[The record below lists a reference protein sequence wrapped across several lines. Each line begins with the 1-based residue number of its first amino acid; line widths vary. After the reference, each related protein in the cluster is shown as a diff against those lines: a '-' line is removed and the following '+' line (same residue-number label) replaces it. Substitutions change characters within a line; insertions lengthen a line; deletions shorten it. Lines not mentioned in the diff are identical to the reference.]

1 MTWLGESS
9 KIRNSVIA
17 YGVSAVLIITVSVLY
32 WTSLIKDEK
41 WLALLAGLLSG
52 FIVAVVQLGL
62 SIREQQK
69 LDKYE
74 SMGVLNVLNT
84 RDDPAY
90 YRELIEN
97 AAEEIRIHGVT
108 CKRFLD
114 DFASLEDR
122 APEKNRVLLRAL
134 DRDVRVKILVTRD
147 EYLLDEEQKRKLA
160 AARIQL
166 AALGEK
172 YPGVFLYAEYDH
184 EPAHSIFLVDRQ
196 SIVGPSFPHVS
207 SKFSPAI
214 HLRAGSSF
222 AERYLEY
229 FDQEWEKWSSD
240 RTAS

>member
-1 MTWLGESS
+1 MAWLGESS
-9 KIRNSVIA
+9 KLRNSVIA
-17 YGVSAVLIITVSVLY
+17 YGISAVVIITLGVLY
-32 WTSLIKDEK
+32 WTNWIENDK
-41 WLALLAGLLSG
+41 WSALLGGLLSG

-74 SMGVLNVLNT
+74 SMGVTNVLNT

-90 YRELIEN
+90 YRELITN
-97 AAEEIRIHGVT
+97 AKEEIRIHGVT

-122 APEKNRVLLRAL
+122 APEKNRALLNAL
-134 DRDVRVKILVTRD
+134 DRDVKVKILVTRA
-147 EYLLDEEQKRKLA
+147 EFLTDEEQKRKLA
-160 AARIQL
+160 AALVQL
-166 AALGEK
+166 GALSER

-184 EPAHSIFLVDRQ
+184 EPSHSIFLVDRQ

-229 FDQEWEKWSSD
+229 FDREWEKWSNN
-240 RTAS
+240 